1 MTRVLCTAH
10 CWPLV
15 VVIVVVRMILVVVIE
30 MVEVRGVVKEMV
42 IVMVNIDKQLN

>member
-1 MTRVLCTAH
+1 MTRVLCTVH

-30 MVEVRGVVKEMV
+30 MVEVRGVVKAMV